1 MKTLALSTLVYTSGR
16 MANKATYGRVISARI
31 APQKA
36 KQLAKLA
43 KSKSTGS
50 RRYRVSDL
58 LRIAA
63 DEFLARHK
71 EAA

>member
-1 MKTLALSTLVYTSGR
+1 MAKRSG
-16 MANKATYGRVISARI
+16 YGQVISARF
-31 APQKA
+31 ATPKA
-36 KQLAKLA
+36 RKLA
-43 KSKSTGS
+43 KIAKV
-50 RRYRVSDL
+50 RRVRVSDL

>member
-1 MKTLALSTLVYTSGR
+1 
-16 MANKATYGRVISARI
+16 MANRADYGRVISARI
-31 APQKA
+31 ATQKA

-43 KSKSTGS
+43 KSKSTES
-50 RRYRVSDL
+50 RKYRVSDL

-63 DEFLARHK
+63 DEFLARHTR

>member
-1 MKTLALSTLVYTSGR
+1 
-16 MANKATYGRVISARI
+16 MANKADYGRVISARI
-31 APQKA
+31 ATPKA

-43 KSKSTGS
+43 KSKSTDS
-50 RRYRVSDL
+50 RKYRVSDL

-63 DEFLARHK
+63 DEFLARHTQ

>member
-1 MKTLALSTLVYTSGR
+1 
-16 MANKATYGRVISARI
+16 MAKKATYGRVISARI
-31 APQKA
+31 ATQKA

-43 KSKSTGS
+43 KSKSTES
-50 RRYRVSDL
+50 RTYRVSDL

-63 DEFLARHK
+63 DEFLARHTQ